1 MKGTVFLRNTK
12 NGSSRSVGLSTRAIA
27 EIRKLPPT
35 FDGKLINCPD
45 RDNFAH
51 FYGQLQKWTG
61 VKKPFHSTRHTFASR
76 CAMKGWSI
84 AEISAQ
90 GGWRDLRVL
99 KRYTHLAPEYLAKK
113 LKESN

>member
-1 MKGTVFLRNTK
+1 
-12 NGSSRSVGLSTRAIA
+12 
-27 EIRKLPPT
+27 
-35 FDGKLINCPD
+35 
-45 RDNFAH
+45 
-51 FYGQLQKWTG
+51 
-61 VKKPFHSTRHTFASR
+61 
-76 CAMKGWSI
+76 MKGWSI